1 MKFYKFY
8 ADWCGPC
15 KVLTTNLRRA
25 GVTDYEPIN
34 VDKEE
39 NESLV
44 VAYNIRNIPVFV
56 AVKEENGVEN
66 EVDRFVGIKSPD
78 AIKQWVEALNE

>member
-44 VAYNIRNIPVFV
+44 LAYNIRNIPVFV

-78 AIKQWVEALNE
+78 AIKQWIEALNE

>member
-39 NESLV
+39 NEPLV

>member
-25 GVTDYEPIN
+25 GVTDYEPID

-39 NESLV
+39 NEYLV

-78 AIKQWVEALNE
+78 AIKQWIEALND

>member
-15 KVLTTNLRRA
+15 KVLTANLEKA
-25 GVTDYEPIN
+25 GVEYEAI
-34 VDKEE
+34 DIEE
-39 NESLV
+39 NEDLCL
-44 VAYNIRNIPVFV
+44 AYNIRNIPVFV

-66 EVDRFVGIKSPD
+66 EVARFIGIKTPD
-78 AIKQWVEALNE
+78 AIKQWIESLNE

>member
-25 GVTDYEPIN
+25 GVTDYEPID

-39 NESLV
+39 NEHLV